1 MQFSCIFHAKNDAI
15 ISCTV
20 AVSTIVSSDQLNNGH
35 SVGGSRAGFGH
46 GAQRKWP
53 VAVPDRCNHAGNSMP
68 RPLDRLGVSET
79 ESERHIVWDIS
90 TAAASRLVAD
100 ALYATLV

>member
-1 MQFSCIFHAKNDAI
+1 
-15 ISCTV
+15 
-20 AVSTIVSSDQLNNGH
+20 
-35 SVGGSRAGFGH
+35 
-46 GAQRKWP
+46 
-53 VAVPDRCNHAGNSMP
+53 MP